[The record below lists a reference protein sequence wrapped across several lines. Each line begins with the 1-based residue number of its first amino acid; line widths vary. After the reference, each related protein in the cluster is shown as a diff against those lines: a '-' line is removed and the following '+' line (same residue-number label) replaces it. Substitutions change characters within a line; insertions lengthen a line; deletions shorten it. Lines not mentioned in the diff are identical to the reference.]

1 MYYSKT
7 IFLTTLFLMLISGL
21 AFSQKKHAPL
31 PLHLLSNEQGL
42 SENTNAF
49 IYKDKMGFVWL
60 SSIDGLNL
68 FDGKKIQVF
77 KQNFTDT
84 FSIGGPNIQ
93 SSFFETQNGNI
104 WFTTY
109 ESLNCYNRI
118 RNKFYKY
125 YLNKNGTGYHA
136 FYLEK
141 KKFLWLTVE
150 GEICRVDV
158 TESETKIQKIT
169 RTKARRFAVDTLRD
183 GCVAHIYG
191 LYWAN
196 GDGCEIFNFDK
207 NYNTIRHDSF
217 FTGVKH
223 SKFPK
228 TKISYALFENDSTV
242 WMATYLGLLKF
253 NPRKPELYQITKFSQ
268 NSERVSGIAFKDA
281 ESLWI
286 TTPTQPLSV
295 FYKKSKKIQPIQSA
309 LFSDWDR
316 GADDLIVDNSK
327 NLWISAWQ
335 KGTAFYNTKQ
345 NNFYQP
351 YSDSTDKSIFNIAED
366 DTGYWL
372 SSRKKTIS
380 LINSKVSKFEKQSDL
395 KVLKNNQKWSIQSP
409 KRICKFDSKTNT
421 FVNIQPILGLEN
433 NMQFGY
439 LTNQNDSI
447 LFIGNTNGGIYRY
460 GIKNYTL
467 SKITLKSN
475 DLIIG
480 SDNDDIYGYQ
490 IKTSVLD
497 ELKFGY
503 TESKIDSFNRR
514 CYKIHIDKQNKLW
527 FGSGGEMLLVY
538 RLSESGTD
546 AHYLKYMPE
555 TGGINT
561 FHESMADPNTMWIGT
576 GKGLLKINKLTLT
589 DTLITEKGG
598 LPNHY
603 IQGILED
610 KKGYLWCSTNKGIFR
625 YHPVLKTIK
634 HYTKSNGLIN
644 SEYNPSS
651 ALYTKK
657 GEMWFGGPNGI
668 DAFVPEEITDIGE
681 APQLAITGLKIHDKY
696 WRGDT
701 NIVLVN
707 QISLPYFNNTL
718 TFEMAAME
726 YTDPEKNKFKVM
738 LEGFDKE
745 WVNLG
750 TQNFVTYVNLP
761 HGDYTFKF
769 TACNSEGIWN
779 DAPRVLKIQIVP
791 PFWRRWWFQVAVT
804 LASLTLVVYIV
815 YLRLSKV
822 IELQRVRLKLYE
834 NLHDDIGSRLTA
846 IVLSVD
852 ELMQR
857 QKEKEPKLSLIGDI
871 SKNIVNNM
879 RRLIWATAP
888 ENDALNNVVEKM
900 QADRRLLLT
909 PEIGFTIDLAPT
921 IQKLEISGDKR
932 YQMMSVFSEAMSNIS
947 KYAEAKNVLVHIY
960 RQGDNLVTEIKDNG
974 VGFDKNQSRA
984 DKPNSSG
991 YGLVNMQRRA
1001 HRINGKLTIT
1011 SKPGEGTRVQ
1021 LIFPI
1026 YDESFFERMK
1036 SIFKRQ

>member
-1 MYYSKT
+1 MRVTKIIILIVLYLNSNWT
-7 IFLTTLFLMLISGL
+7 DVCSQNIPSDLRLHLISG
-21 AFSQKKHAPL
+21 
-31 PLHLLSNEQGL
+31 EQGL
-42 SENTNAF
+42 SESVNAF
-49 IYKDKMGFVWL
+49 VYKDKMGFVWM
-60 SSIDGLNL
+60 SSIDGLNT
-68 FDGKKIQVF
+68 FDGKKIKVF
-77 KQNFTDT
+77 KPDPKDS

-93 SSFFETQNGNI
+93 SSFFETGTGNV
-104 WFTTY
+104 WFTNF
-109 ESLNCYNRI
+109 ENLNCYDRI
-118 RNKFYKY
+118 KDKFFRYKFSPV
-125 YLNKNGTGYHA
+125 NAYHA
-136 FYLEK
+136 FFLEK
-141 KKFLWLTVE
+141 KRFLWLRIEKDIFRFDTYAPKKE
-150 GEICRVDV
+150 MK
-158 TESETKIQKIT
+158 KI
-169 RTKARRFAVDTLRD
+169 ASVNALRFAVDT
-183 GCVAHIYG
+183 A
-191 LYWAN
+191 
-196 GDGCEIFNFDK
+196 GDGSVKKICALFFHYGKGFEILDLDS
-207 NYNTIRHDSF
+207 NYNLIKQESF
-217 FTGVKH
+217 FKKPDNL
-223 SKFPK
+223 KFPELVARQA
-228 TKISYALFENDSTV
+228 IFENDT
-242 WMATYLGLLKF
+242 
-253 NPRKPELYQITKFSQ
+253 
-268 NSERVSGIAFKDA
+268 
-281 ESLWI
+281 SLWI
-286 TTPTQPLSV
+286 ATTSGLMRFNPEKPENFETAQFNDTSGRIISLANRNKTSLWVTSRTKPLLI
-295 FYKKSKKIQPIQSA
+295 FDKRLKKFEAMKSTA
-309 LFSDWDR
+309 FSDWES
-316 GADDLIVDNSK
+316 GADALHLDNSQNLWVSVYGKGVAFCNTRQQGFHQPISDSSITRVDNIQEDDSGYWIKTNKKIIRATSTKIEKLPLQDHFLVVKENEKWAISGSAINKFDDKK
-327 NLWISAWQ
+327 NTFKPQFSHTDLGIGIVFGNLKKINDNLLAVSCN
-335 KGTAFYNTKQ
+335 KSLYFYDVTKKI
-345 NNFYQP
+345 FTKIVFK
-351 YSDSTDKSIFNIAED
+351 DSTGKINTAQEIYIFH
-366 DTGYWL
+366 
-372 SSRKKTIS
+372 
-380 LINSKVSKFEKQSDL
+380 FE
-395 KVLKNNQKWSIQSP
+395 N
-409 KRICKFDSKTNT
+409 
-421 FVNIQPILGLEN
+421 EN
-433 NMQFGY
+433 KIWFK
-439 LTNQNDSI
+439 
-447 LFIGNTNGGIYRY
+447 GG
-460 GIKNYTL
+460 GEN
-467 SKITLKSN
+467 
-475 DLIIG
+475 LIIG
-480 SDNDDIYGYQ
+480 RIVNSNFITTFVGYPN
-490 IKTSVLD
+490 L
-497 ELKFGY
+497 
-503 TESKIDSFNRR
+503 
-514 CYKIHIDKQNKLW
+514 
-527 FGSGGEMLLVY
+527 
-538 RLSESGTD
+538 
-546 AHYLKYMPE
+546 
-555 TGGINT
+555 GGINT
-561 FHESMADPNTMWIGT
+561 FYESKVDTNAIWIGT
-576 GKGLLKINKLTLT
+576 AKGLLKMNKHTYA
-589 DTLITEKGG
+589 DTLITEKDG
-598 LPNHY
+598 LPNQY

-701 NIVLVN
+701 NIVMVN

-769 TACNSEGIWN
+769 TGCNSEGIWN
-779 DAPRVLKIQIVP
+779 DMPRILKIQIVP
-791 PFWRRWWFQVAVT
+791 PFWRRWWFQAAVV
-804 LASLTLVVYIV
+804 LASLTLVGNIV

-871 SKNIVNNM
+871 SKSIVNNM

-888 ENDALNNVVEKM
+888 ENDALNNVIEKM

-921 IQKLEISGDKR
+921 IEKLEISGDKR
-932 YQMMSVFSEAMSNIS
+932 YQMMSVFSEALSNIS

-960 RQGDNLVTEIKDNG
+960 RQVDNLVMEIKDDG

-1001 HRINGKLTIT
+1001 NRINGKLTII
-1011 SKPGEGTRVQ
+1011 SKPGEGTSVL

-1036 SIFKRQ
+1036 SVFKR